1 MDIDEALFDAQLGA
15 ITARIER
22 ERRRWTRLTFLAGF
36 LLGVGMMLLWP
47 R

>member
-22 ERRRWTRLTFLAGF
+22 QRRLLARLYFAAGFLAG
-36 LLGVGMMLLWP
+36 VGTVLLWP